1 MDIQAYI
8 QSGIIESCV
17 LGLASAE
24 EVEELEK
31 LQLQNAEVLQAIS
44 EFSVLMEQKAF
55 ENSIEPASDVKS
67 KIMAAI
73 KDEESLGAVI
83 SLPPVI
89 SLPADV
95 STNSNVPVKSF
106 RLWQRLAA
114 ASVILFVASACLN
127 FYLYNRYNQKNDDYQ
142 VLLTERNTL
151 QANNQIYKTNLLQWQ
166 KAAEVMSDPAM
177 AVIKM
182 PGTPGKE
189 QNLATVYWNTINKD
203 VYVMPNKLPQP
214 AKGKQFQLWALVD
227 GQPVDAGLL
236 DPVCQGACKMKNVP
250 KAQAFAITLENEGGS
265 PTPTMKEM
273 FVLGKV

>member
-8 QSGIIESCV
+8 QSGIIESYV

-31 LQLQNAEVLQAIS
+31 LQHQYAEVMQAIS
-44 EFSVLMEQKAF
+44 GFSALVEQKAF
-55 ENSIEPASDVKS
+55 ENSIKPPSDVKS

-73 KDEESLGAVI
+73 KDEESLA
-83 SLPPVI
+83 PVI

-95 STNSNVPVKSF
+95 STGSDVPVKGS
-106 RLWQRLAA
+106 RLWQMLAA
-114 ASVILFVASACLN
+114 ASVILFIASACLN
-127 FYLYNRYNQKNDDYQ
+127 FYLYNRYNRKNQDYQ
-142 VLLTERNTL
+142 ALLTERNTL
-151 QANNQIYKTNLLQWQ
+151 HANNQIYKTNLLQWQ
-166 KAAEVMSDPAM
+166 KATEVMSDPAM

-182 PGTPGKE
+182 PGILGKE

-203 VYVMPNKLPQP
+203 VFVMPNKLPQP

>member
-1 MDIQAYI
+1 VDIQAYI
-8 QSGIIESCV
+8 QSGIIESYV
-17 LGLASAE
+17 LGLATAE
-24 EVEELEK
+24 EVEELESLK
-31 LQLQNAEVLQAIS
+31 HQYAEVMQAIF
-44 EFSVLMEQKAF
+44 EFSVLVEQKAF
-55 ENSIEPASDVKS
+55 ENSIKPPSDVKS

-73 KDEESLGAVI
+73 KDEEKLA
-83 SLPPVI
+83 PVI

-95 STNSNVPVKSF
+95 SSNSDVPAKGF
-106 RLWQRLAA
+106 RLWQMLAA
-114 ASVILFVASACLN
+114 ASVILFIASACLN
-127 FYLYNRYNQKNDDYQ
+127 FYLYKQYNRKNHAYEA
-142 VLLTERNTL
+142 LLTERNTL
-151 QANNQIYKTNLLQWQ
+151 QANNQMYKVHVLQWQ

-203 VYVMPNKLPQP
+203 VYVRPNKLPQP

-236 DPVCQGACKMKNVP
+236 DPACAHVCKMKNIP

-265 PTPTMKEM
+265 PTPTMNEM

>member
-8 QSGIIESCV
+8 QSGIIESYV

-24 EVEELEK
+24 EIDELES
-31 LQLQNAEVLQAIS
+31 LVQQYPEVMQAIS
-44 EFSVLMEQKAF
+44 NFSVLLEQKAF
-55 ENSIEPASDVKS
+55 ENSIKPPSDVKS
-67 KIMAAI
+67 KIVAAI
-73 KDEESLGAVI
+73 KNEESLA
-83 SLPPVI
+83 PVI

-95 STNSNVPVKSF
+95 STGLNVPSRGF
-106 RLWQRLAA
+106 RLWRMLAA
-114 ASVILFVASACLN
+114 ASVILFIASACLN
-127 FYLYNRYNQKNDDYQ
+127 FYLYNRYNQKNADYQ
-142 VLLTERNTL
+142 ALLTERNTL
-151 QANNQIYKTNLLQWQ
+151 QANNQIYRTNLLQWQ

-203 VYVMPNKLPQP
+203 VYVMANRLPQP